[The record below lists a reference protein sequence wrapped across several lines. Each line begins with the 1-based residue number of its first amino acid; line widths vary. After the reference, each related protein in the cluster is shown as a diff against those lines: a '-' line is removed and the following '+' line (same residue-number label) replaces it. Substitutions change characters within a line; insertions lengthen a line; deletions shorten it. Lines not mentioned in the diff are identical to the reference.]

1 MIDRSRG
8 SPALR
13 KFFTRYFDGTLITDF
28 WSPYDAI
35 DCADQQKC
43 WPHLLRDVAAVD
55 EKSSDDPEW
64 ASFCRRLVSTYRA
77 AKKLHPQRSTMD
89 KDDYELKSLQ
99 LEGRLIN
106 LGTETWIHP
115 DAKRLAKRMK
125 KYHSQLLTFLR
136 YDDVAS
142 DNNAGE
148 RAIRPAVMIRKNSYA
163 NQSDRGALTQSVL
176 MTVFRTLKLRK
187 LQPIDTILE
196 ALTTYTQ
203 SGTLPKLPP
212 KASGS

>member
-1 MIDRSRG
+1 
-8 SPALR
+8 
-13 KFFTRYFDGTLITDF
+13 
-28 WSPYDAI
+28 
-35 DCADQQKC
+35 
-43 WPHLLRDVAAVD
+43 
-55 EKSSDDPEW
+55 
-64 ASFCRRLVSTYRA
+64 
-77 AKKLHPQRSTMD
+77 MD
-89 KDDYELKSLQ
+89 KDDYELKSLK
-99 LEGRLIN
+99 LESRLID
-106 LGTETWIHP
+106 LGTEIWIHP

-163 NQSDRGALTQSVL
+163 NQSDRGVLTQSVL
-176 MTVFRTLKLRK
+176 MTVFRTLKLRN

-196 ALTTYTQ
+196 ALTTYPQ

-212 KASGS
+212 QILRELNGYAP